1 MPVGTAQFGQAYLSK
16 TETQPKPQRRSED
29 APLYHAHS
37 LTMFDLFHFLFSIS
51 PDAGGDRTIGEADLS
66 KPESHT
72 DAQMTQLG
80 AATSG
85 LIIARVWFVLIS
97 FFVDADASRCRA
109 AASYSFCFVFRVF
122 FQLIFS
128 SLNGAN
134 SANTQKAH
142 IKNNKERE
150 IQ

>member
-1 MPVGTAQFGQAYLSK
+1 
-16 TETQPKPQRRSED
+16 
-29 APLYHAHS
+29 
-37 LTMFDLFHFLFSIS
+37 MFDLFHFLFSIS

-97 FFVDADASRCRA
+97 FFVYADASRCRA
-109 AASYSFCFVFRVF
+109 AASCSFCCVFRVF
-122 FQLIFS
+122 FFFQQVFVFLRKQFGQYS
-128 SLNGAN
+128 NKN
-134 SANTQKAH
+134 H
-142 IKNNKERE
+142 INNDK
-150 IQ
+150 

>member
-109 AASYSFCFVFRVF
+109 AASYSFV
-122 FQLIFS
+122 LFS
-128 SLNGAN
+128 AFSFN
-134 SANTQKAH
+134 
-142 IKNNKERE
+142 
-150 IQ
+150 

>member
-1 MPVGTAQFGQAYLSK
+1 MLVGTVQF
-16 TETQPKPQRRSED
+16 
-29 APLYHAHS
+29 
-37 LTMFDLFHFLFSIS
+37 
-51 PDAGGDRTIGEADLS
+51 GEADLS

-85 LIIARVWFVLIS
+85 LIIARVWFGSFS
-97 FFVDADASRCRA
+97 FFVYADASRCRA
-109 AASYSFCFVFRVF
+109 AASHSFCFVFHVF
-122 FQLIFS
+122 VQLICS

>member
-1 MPVGTAQFGQAYLSK
+1 MLVGTVQF
-16 TETQPKPQRRSED
+16 
-29 APLYHAHS
+29 
-37 LTMFDLFHFLFSIS
+37 
-51 PDAGGDRTIGEADLS
+51 GEADLS

-72 DAQMTQLG
+72 DTQMTQLG
-80 AATSG
+80 ATTSG
-85 LIIARVWFVLIS
+85 LIIARVWFVSIS

-134 SANTQKAH
+134 SANIQNEH

>member
-1 MPVGTAQFGQAYLSK
+1 MPVGTAQFGRAYLSK

-97 FFVDADASRCRA
+97 FFVYADASRCRA
-109 AASYSFCFVFRVF
+109 AASCSFCCVFRVF
-122 FQLIFS
+122 LLSTGICLLAKPIRPIFET
-128 SLNGAN
+128 N
-134 SANTQKAH
+134 H
-142 IKNNKERE
+142 IQNDK
-150 IQ
+150 